1 MVPLQVSESK
11 ERNIT
16 FILPTYNYMY
26 VKHVPL
32 NVCLTSLCASS

>member
-16 FILPTYNYMY
+16 SILPTYNYMY
-26 VKHVPL
+26 I
-32 NVCLTSLCASS
+32 VCKTCFR